1 MPVMT
6 QWEYCLRL
14 IPNTGAVE
22 MLNQLGLA
30 GWELVSVNGHAF
42 WLKRPLQAPS
52 PDSPT
57 APGEAQ
63 RSSGGSIQGILA
75 GDRLGP

>member
-1 MPVMT
+1 MT
-6 QWEYCLRL
+6 RWEYCLRM

-42 WLKRPLQAPS
+42 WLKRPVRAP
-52 PDSPT
+52 P
-57 APGEAQ
+57 PGSQTTSGESQWPFEEPAQ
-63 RSSGGSIQGILA
+63 GVLA
-75 GDRLGP
+75 RDRLRP